1 MIAECHKQWMQDD
14 HMMEERVPRTSLQEQ
29 MSALSAG
36 LSVNPLP
43 GRAVPAM
50 GLQEQL
56 PGGLPE
62 SPEELE
68 DGGSGRRAV
77 NATAYRIFKLLQW
90 LIESPLSVEELNRRF
105 LDDPKIGKKLSND
118 SVWLY
123 INTLKALGCQIR
135 RPGPKNGFRY
145 ELQYHPFGLPLTDVQ
160 LEMLSLA
167 KAHAQ
172 QTFNHQEMLVLDRL
186 LKKIVHYAACEN
198 PRDTI
203 DRLFSKSRSFDYE
216 TCKQHIEALERWVAA
231 DQLLWL
237 TYQSPLKGQETFHF
251 LPEFLYYEQ
260 GVVYVRGERP
270 DFSGPSSLRVDRIVE
285 IESISDAKLSAAL
298 CDRRTWK
305 TEVLIRLDAFS
316 SDAFQGFGLNEAHG
330 VYEETLL
337 WQEEAGRT
345 GCQVRLMVRDFF
357 YLRQRLLSCG
367 FAFQVLAPVEFRE
380 DLISTLNVMKRLYES
395 GEVNHGPG

>member
-1 MIAECHKQWMQDD
+1 
-14 HMMEERVPRTSLQEQ
+14 MMEERIPRTSSQEQ
-29 MSALSAG
+29 MDALSAG
-36 LSVNPLP
+36 LSVSTLP
-43 GRAVPAM
+43 GHAAPAL
-50 GLQEQL
+50 GLQEQAQV
-56 PGGLPE
+56 GLPE
-62 SPEELE
+62 NPEDLE
-68 DGGSGRRAV
+68 DGGPGRRAV

-105 LDDPKIGKKLSND
+105 VADSKIGKKLSND

-123 INTLKALGCQIR
+123 INTLKALGCRIR

-145 ELQYHPFGLPLTDVQ
+145 ELQYHPFGLPLTDAQ

-172 QTFNHQEMLVLDRL
+172 QMFNHQEMLVLDRL

-198 PRDTI
+198 PRETI

-216 TCKQHIEALERWVAA
+216 TCRQHIEALERWVVAE
-231 DQLLWL
+231 QLLLL

-270 DFSGPSSLRVDRIVE
+270 DFPEPSSLRLDRIVGME
-285 IESISDAKLSAAL
+285 GISDAELSDAL
-298 CDRRTWK
+298 RDRRAWK
-305 TEVLIRLDAFS
+305 TEVLIRLDVFS
-316 SDAFQGFGLNEAHG
+316 ADAFQGFELNEAHG

-337 WQEEAGRT
+337 WQEEADRT
-345 GCQVRLMVRDFF
+345 GYQVRLMVRDFF

-367 FAFQVLAPVEFRE
+367 FAFQVLSPVEFRE
-380 DLISTLNVMKRLYES
+380 ELISTLSVMKRLYES